1 MTTGTR
7 PRLHPLAIMT
17 SVLMSTTML
26 AATLPPLAGT
36 AQAQQHA
43 SIDYSIPAGPL
54 AETLNRF
61 ADVSRLQLIYDA
73 SIARGLRSP
82 GVNGRRSPH
91 AALGEILA
99 GTGVRYSFSGERTVV
114 LTADGAALGQAA
126 VGADGATAL
135 ETIAVSGGR
144 PEDATY
150 QTATSSAYISQEE
163 IELFRGTS
171 TGDFLKGV
179 PGVMTGDNRNSGAV
193 DINIRGMQGFGRV
206 PVVVD
211 GAQQQ
216 NTVYRGY
223 SGVASRNYLDPDLIG
238 GVEIIKGPSGG
249 VYGVG
254 ATGGI
259 AHMRTINAD
268 DILTDGKD
276 IGIRLR
282 GGMMSNTA
290 SPPPAGTTGGVYGV
304 SKSYTTGCNTNCTI
318 TPAPDH
324 LDLANFGGTTGFDR
338 PAMFEPSS
346 GSGSVAF
353 AKRWENLDV
362 VAAYSRRK
370 TGNYFAGTNGN
381 TPTIK
386 RSVNRVVRPGRS
398 GRPETWTEITS
409 FSLDGL
415 NRYRAGE
422 EVLNTSQ
429 DNSSYLLKGK
439 ITLDGGH
446 TIDLGYINYRSEFGE
461 LMPSVIIR
469 GEGAVQAPLSEVES
483 NTYTARYNFQPDDN
497 DLINLKANLWH
508 TNVETQIRTPYE
520 FFGLD
525 YSQGYWDIAKRTG
538 VDISN
543 ESLLDTQWGEL
554 TLVYGGSYTYE
565 TLAPPDNIAS
575 LSGAVNNTLEAR
587 NGWRRETS
595 GFVSSEWKP
604 FDWLKLDGT
613 MRYTWTHSYDNTP
626 TRVATGLYLN
636 NEEESSGFA
645 PIIAATVE
653 PIDGLQFYGRYA
665 EAIRSPSLFES
676 TSGWSF
682 DSAPT
687 LALKPEHTRN
697 WEFGMNVLFD
707 GVFDSDDEVRFKA
720 AYFNN
725 RTDNYLTRT
734 IETADIDKVPST
746 TLRNLRYAAFKG
758 FEASAR
764 YDVGW
769 FFTEVGGIY
778 YTDTEFCTNED
789 QLFGRERCFDG
800 GVPNGYAQLHVPP
813 KMSGTLTLGTRLYEE
828 KLTLGGRVT
837 YQGERAVDS
846 KSTSS
851 GGYTA
856 SIAWEPYTL
865 LDLFATYKISETASF
880 DLSIDNVT
888 DVYYMDALTLGLMP
902 SPGRTVRATL
912 TAKF

>member
-7 PRLHPLAIMT
+7 SRLHPLAIMT

-26 AATLPPLAGT
+26 AATLPSLAGT
-36 AQAQQHA
+36 AQAQQDA

-82 GVNGRRSPH
+82 GVNGRRSPQ

-114 LTADGAALGQAA
+114 LTADGAALGQAT

-150 QTATSSAYISQEE
+150 QTAASSAYISQEE

-171 TGDFLKGV
+171 TGDFLKGI

-386 RSVNRVVRPGRS
+386 KSVNRVVRPGRP

-446 TIDLGYINYRSEFGE
+446 TIDLGYINYLSEFGE

-543 ESLLDTQWGEL
+543 ESLFDTQWGEL

-587 NGWRRETS
+587 NGWRREAS

-687 LALKPEHTRN
+687 LALKPEHTKN